1 MKKYL
6 SQNRFVFHRSS
17 DLYKKTNS
25 IFVNYREILKKLRG
39 VNSVL
44 YTELTPRSFSNISRL
59 FTNIQFLFLHKS
71 KLWWKMHLF
80 CERHFLIRSIVWPLF
95 WYELSPENY
104 DFLVLVITIKLS
116 TWSKNIFHKKD
127 ASFIVVSIHVKKK
140 LVSLWTTE
148 RYPITE
154 FYRIYPTNIFSN
166 ISRLFTNIQFVSLYK
181 SKLRWRT
188 HLFCKRHFLI
198 RLAVWSLSWYK
209 LSPENYDLS
218 AFLIRKDSVFIFFL
232 QK

>member
-1 MKKYL
+1 MKTHISLTIYSTALVKNAKTKPNACSLLENYQNLKIFNHLRAMEVQSWVKKLNFFKEKNSARYFRNNGQIINLMKKYL
-6 SQNRFVFHRSS
+6 SQNRFVFYRSS

-95 WYELSPENY
+95 WYELSPESY
-104 DFLVLVITIKLS
+104 DFLVSVITIKL
-116 TWSKNIFHKKD
+116 
-127 ASFIVVSIHVKKK
+127 
-140 LVSLWTTE
+140 
-148 RYPITE
+148 
-154 FYRIYPTNIFSN
+154 
-166 ISRLFTNIQFVSLYK
+166 
-181 SKLRWRT
+181 
-188 HLFCKRHFLI
+188 
-198 RLAVWSLSWYK
+198 
-209 LSPENYDLS
+209 
-218 AFLIRKDSVFIFFL
+218 
-232 QK
+232 